1 MQNSSENVTEVKEHI
16 KRPYK
21 TNLMSPAGSWAS
33 LSAALDAGA
42 DSVYFGV
49 EKLNMRARSSKS
61 FHLSDLPTIAQ
72 KCHNAGVESY
82 LALNTV
88 LYDSDMAAMREIC
101 DAAKVAGVTAVIAM
115 DSAVLGYAKSIGLNV
130 HLSTQANVSNIDAV
144 KFYSNFA
151 SVIVLA
157 RELTLPQIEHI
168 TAEIE
173 HQTICGPD
181 NKLVRIELFV
191 HGALCVSIA
200 GKCYMSL
207 AITNH
212 SANRGDCLQT
222 CRRRFRVID
231 EDNGNELVLD
241 NKFVM
246 SPKDLCTIGYMDKL
260 IGSGATVFKI
270 EGRGRPPDY
279 VYHTTRAYRQAIDS
293 VLQGTCTPEKIADWT
308 AELERVFNRGF
319 WHGGYYLGHKL
330 GEWSGAYGSKATH
343 QKTYVG
349 YAINYFQKPGI
360 GEFVVENDT
369 LEQGETIAVIGPTT
383 GYVEGP
389 ASSIFVNDRP
399 AQRATKNEHIT
410 IPVDEK
416 IRRHDKLYV
425 IRKRTK

>member
-1 MQNSSENVTEVKEHI
+1 MKN
-16 KRPYK
+16 K
-21 TNLMSPAGSWAS
+21 TNLMSPAGSWES
-33 LSAALDAGA
+33 LSAAIKAGA

-49 EKLNMRARSSKS
+49 EQLNMRARSAKT
-61 FHLSDLPTIAQ
+61 FYLSDLPTVAQ

-101 DAAKVAGVTAVIAM
+101 DAAKAAGVTAVIAT

-144 KFYSNFA
+144 KFYANFA
-151 SVIVLA
+151 NVIVLA
-157 RELTLPQIEHI
+157 RELTLSQIEHI

-173 HQTICGPD
+173 RQTICGPD
-181 NKLVRIELFV
+181 GKLVRIELFV

-207 AITNH
+207 ATTNH

-231 EDNGNELVLD
+231 ENNGNELVLD

-246 SPKDLCTIGYMDKL
+246 SPKDLCTIGHMDKL
-260 IGSGATVFKI
+260 IRSGATVFKI
-270 EGRGRPPDY
+270 EGRGRPPEY

-293 VLQGTCTPEKIADWT
+293 VFAGNYTPEKIAAWKE
-308 AELERVFNRGF
+308 ELERVFNRGF

-330 GEWSGAYGSKATH
+330 GEWSGAYGAKATH

-349 YAINYFQKPGI
+349 YAVNYFQKPGI
-360 GEFVVENDT
+360 GEFVVENGT

-383 GYVEGP
+383 GYVESS
-389 ASSIFVNDRP
+389 ANSIFVNDKP
-399 AQRATKNEHIT
+399 ARTATKKDRIT
-410 IPVDEK
+410 IPVNEK
-416 IRRHDKLYV
+416 IRRKDKLYV
-425 IRKRTK
+425 IRKRTQWQG